1 MSAIEEIIPLPCTAL
16 SLAAPHRSSLP
27 PPLWALSA
35 AERAIALPR
44 RAAERRSRALQPVLR
59 RPPARN
65 PVAADRLLRAVTT
78 ALGSDPVPQR
88 LPGDRH
94 TALECRAFGPAATP
108 GLDPAG
114 PQGLSL
120 RRLVVLAGKHL
131 DWRFTSTVL
140 HVTHHAAVRFAERSR
155 RTAPEDLAAAA
166 TEAAGIADAVL
177 LGHLD
182 GPLSERLA
190 GGSAAILLPAGP
202 GAFLGF
208 LRLLDTVAGETEAV
222 MEASTWVHEADLGV
236 GQLEAL
242 AFCRA
247 GLPVAEMLRHMPEG
261 FAGVRASVTGD
272 RRVAAGLRVVPLRR
286 GNGAEDW
293 LASLAAPAAAGARL
307 RLGLA
312 CPDTIASERRRL
324 RRDRGHG

>member
-1 MSAIEEIIPLPCTAL
+1 MPMITTATNAIQPQATLRFGSVPA
-16 SLAAPHRSSLP
+16 
-27 PPLWALSA
+27 PLWALSA
-35 AERAIALPR
+35 AERAIAAPR
-44 RAAERRSRALQPVLR
+44 RAAERRNRALAPVLR

-65 PVAADRLLRAVTT
+65 AVAADRLLRAVAT
-78 ALGSDPVPQR
+78 ALGEDPMPDH
-88 LPGDRH
+88 LASDRH
-94 TALECRAFGPAATP
+94 AALECTAFTPDTPWSHAPAE
-108 GLDPAG
+108 PA
-114 PQGLSL
+114 GLSL
-120 RRLVVLAGKHL
+120 RRLVVLAGKRL

-140 HVTHHAAVRFAERSR
+140 HVTHHAAVRFAERSWR
-155 RTAPEDLAAAA
+155 IAPEDLTAAA
-166 TEAAGIADAVL
+166 TEAAGVADAVL

-182 GPLSERLA
+182 GPLAERLA
-190 GGSAAILLPAGP
+190 NGSAAMLLPAGP

-208 LRLLDTVAGETEAV
+208 LRLLETVAGETEAV
-222 MEASTWVHEADLGV
+222 IEASTWVHEVDLGV

-247 GLPVAEMLRHMPEG
+247 GLPVTEMLRHMPEG

-286 GNGAEDW
+286 GDAAEDW

-312 CPDTIASERRRL
+312 CPDIIAGERRRL

>member
-44 RAAERRSRALQPVLR
+44 RAAERRNRALQPVLR

-65 PVAADRLLRAVTT
+65 PVAADRLFRAVTT
-78 ALGSDPVPQR
+78 ALGSDPVPER

-114 PQGLSL
+114 PEGLSL

-166 TEAAGIADAVL
+166 TEAAGVADAVL

-182 GPLSERLA
+182 GPLAERLA

-202 GAFLGF
+202 SSA
-208 LRLLDTVAGETEAV
+208 VACQP
-222 MEASTWVHEADLGV
+222 ASTRLSRQPSSRRAVAKGSVAKERC
-236 GQLEAL
+236 QN
-242 AFCRA
+242 RA
-247 GLPVAEMLRHMPEG
+247 GPSAAVSFARHSARRRTAGTAEATRPSAVSTTRISPAGPVTMPP
-261 FAGVRASVTGD
+261 ACA
-272 RRVAAGLRVVPLRR
+272 
-286 GNGAEDW
+286 
-293 LASLAAPAAAGARL
+293 AAPLVVSGQA
-307 RLGLA
+307 
-312 CPDTIASERRRL
+312 
-324 RRDRGHG
+324 

>member
-1 MSAIEEIIPLPCTAL
+1 MSAIEEIIPLPCPAL
-16 SLAAPHRSSLP
+16 SMAAPHRSSLP
-27 PPLWALSA
+27 SPLWALSA

-78 ALGSDPVPQR
+78 ALGSDLVPGR

-108 GLDPAG
+108 GLEPADPE
-114 PQGLSL
+114 GLSL
-120 RRLVVLAGKHL
+120 HRLVVVAGKHL

-155 RTAPEDLAAAA
+155 RTAPEDLVAAA
-166 TEAAGIADAVL
+166 TEAADIADAVL

-182 GPLSERLA
+182 GPLAERLA
-190 GGSAAILLPAGP
+190 EGSAPILLPAGP

-208 LRLLDTVAGETEAV
+208 LRLLEMQNGETEAV
-222 MEASTWVHEADLGV
+222 MEASTWVHEADLGT
-236 GQLEAL
+236 GQIEAL

-247 GLPVAEMLRHMPEG
+247 RLPIAAMLHDMAEG
-261 FAGVRASVTGD
+261 FAGVQGSVTGD

-286 GNGAEDW
+286 GHTAEDW
-293 LASLAAPAAAGARL
+293 LAKHATPAAAGARL

-312 CPDTIASERRRL
+312 CPDTIANERRRL
-324 RRDRGHG
+324 RRDWDHA